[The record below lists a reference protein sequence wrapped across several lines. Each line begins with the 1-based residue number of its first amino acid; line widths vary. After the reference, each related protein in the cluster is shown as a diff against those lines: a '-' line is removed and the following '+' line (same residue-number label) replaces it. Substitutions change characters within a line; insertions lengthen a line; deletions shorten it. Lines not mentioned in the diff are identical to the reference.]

1 MRIER
6 AAPTDAA
13 AVLALLEAA
22 GLPLEGAADALALGV
37 VAREDGAIMGAA
49 AVERHGEAGLLRSVV
64 VAETHR
70 GTGVGREL
78 VRAAEA
84 LAREAGLREL
94 YLLTETAADWF
105 ARLGYE
111 AIPRERARAAVGGSV
126 EFTLVCATTGVPMR
140 RALA

>member
-6 AAPTDAA
+6 AARTDAA

-70 GTGVGREL
+70 GTGVGQEL

-84 LAREAGLREL
+84 LAREGGLREV

-111 AIPRERARAAVGGSV
+111 AVSRERARAAVGGSV

-140 RALA
+140 RAIA